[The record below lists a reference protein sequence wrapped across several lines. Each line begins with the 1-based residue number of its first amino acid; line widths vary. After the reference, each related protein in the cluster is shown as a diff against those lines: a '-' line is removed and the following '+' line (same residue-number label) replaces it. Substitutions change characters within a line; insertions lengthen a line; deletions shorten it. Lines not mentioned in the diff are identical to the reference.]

1 MEKENQ
7 EFDILKA
14 QFNAI
19 FQSSYD
25 GMYITD
31 GEGKFLNVNTGL
43 ERITGVQK
51 EELVGTY
58 AKDLIG
64 RRIIKHSIV
73 QAVIKEKQRI
83 TIKQNIGIN
92 SEKEFMVT
100 ATPIF
105 DSEGKIIYIVANLR
119 DMTDLVHLENECNK
133 AQMLSKQYYLELLKE
148 KNTRGKFVAE
158 SEEMK
163 KLMQL
168 AYRVAQVDSTVLL
181 EGESGTGK
189 EVLSNYI
196 HEMSPRREGP
206 LICINCGGVPENLLE
221 AELFGYEEGAFTGA
235 KKGGKIGLIEL
246 SEGGTLFLDEINSLP
261 LALQSKILK
270 VIGSFE
276 ITRVGSSKSRKIDF
290 RLITAT
296 NKNLQELVNKGSF
309 REDLYFRLS
318 VVPIILIP
326 LRKRKDDIIP
336 LVIHYMEYFNKKY
349 NRNKRISVDT
359 LKHLQV
365 YDWPGNVRE
374 LKNIIERLVVM
385 TEEELITEKELPNE
399 LDASHINGDKFQII
413 VEDIVPLNELIGEA
427 ETQLISLAM
436 KQCKSTREAA
446 KMLNI
451 SQTSVIRK
459 YKKLEIKIK
468 DLDL

>member
-7 EFDILKA
+7 ELDILKA
-14 QFNAI
+14 QLNAI

-31 GEGKFLNVNTGL
+31 GEGKFINVNSGL
-43 ERITGVQK
+43 ERITGIIK
-51 EELVGTY
+51 EELLGIY

-64 RRIIKHSIV
+64 RGIINHSVV
-73 QAVIKEKQRI
+73 QAVLEEKRRI
-83 TIKQNIGIN
+83 TMKQNIN
-92 SEKEFMVT
+92 RLKEVMVT
-100 ATPIF
+100 GTPIF
-105 DSEGKIIYIVANLR
+105 DSEGKIIYIVVNLR

-189 EVLSNYI
+189 EVFSNFI

-206 LICINCGGVPENLLE
+206 FICINCAGVPENLLE

-235 KKGGKIGLIEL
+235 KKGGKVGLIEL

-261 LALQSKILK
+261 LALQGKILK
-270 VIGSFE
+270 VIESFE
-276 ITRVGSSKSRKIDF
+276 ITRVGSSKSQKINF

-296 NKNLQELVNKGSF
+296 NKNLQDLVNKGSF

-336 LVIHYMEYFNKKY
+336 LIIHYMEYFNKKY
-349 NRNKRISVDT
+349 NCHKRISVDT
-359 LKHLQV
+359 LKCLQV

-399 LDASHINGDKFQII
+399 LDAIHISSEKFQII
-413 VEDIVPLNELIGEA
+413 VKDIIPLNELIDEA
-427 ETQLISLAM
+427 ETQLIRFAM

-446 KMLNI
+446 KILNI

-459 YKKLEIKIK
+459 YKKVQEKMK
-468 DLDL
+468 DLGL